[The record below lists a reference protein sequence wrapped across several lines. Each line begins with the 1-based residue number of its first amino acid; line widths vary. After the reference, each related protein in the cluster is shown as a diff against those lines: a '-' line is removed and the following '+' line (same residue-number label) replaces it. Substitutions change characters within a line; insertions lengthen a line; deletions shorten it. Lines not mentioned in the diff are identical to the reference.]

1 MASKLSWFIVIVGL
15 FAACGALAQG
25 PGYGWWGHPGGG
37 PNSGRPMTDA
47 EIDKL
52 ATERGEL
59 IAKMQ
64 SIHDKAFANFY
75 NNVLNKEQRAKFD
88 QLQASAGPGPGWGR
102 WRRNWT
108 R

>member
-1 MASKLSWFIVIVGL
+1 
-15 FAACGALAQG
+15 
-25 PGYGWWGHPGGG
+25 
-37 PNSGRPMTDA
+37 MTDA